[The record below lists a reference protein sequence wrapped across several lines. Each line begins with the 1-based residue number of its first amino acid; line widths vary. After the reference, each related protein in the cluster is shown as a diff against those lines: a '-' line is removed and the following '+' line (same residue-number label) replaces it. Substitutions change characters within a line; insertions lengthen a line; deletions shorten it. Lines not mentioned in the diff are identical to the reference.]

1 MSVPYSETLVLTTP
15 SGLKRPHTLLLLAIL
30 SLPVV
35 IPVRFS
41 LKPSLRNDK
50 IFHIFVSLEPDA
62 GQRFLQDWE
71 DLNSIHGVLNV
82 VSSDMLLGEVT
93 TKSRTLL
100 PIEFLYHATLCLKKV
115 SLIGHQQVRGRI
127 YQSSR
132 QTQEIIHPLIK
143 ELTHQSLTLTL
154 PIKTLSILPL
164 IAPINTLSI

>member
-35 IPVRFS
+35 IPVGFP

-50 IFHIFVSLEPDA
+50 IFRIFVSLEPDA
-62 GQRFLQDWE
+62 GQRFPQDWE
-71 DLNSIHGVLNV
+71 DLNSTHGVLNV

-93 TKSRTLL
+93 TKAWTLL

-115 SLIGHQQVRGRI
+115 SLRSNQQVQGKT
-127 YQSSR
+127 YQSWR
-132 QTQEIIHPLIK
+132 ETQKRILLLIK
-143 ELTHQSLTLTL
+143 ELG
-154 PIKTLSILPL
+154 
-164 IAPINTLSI
+164 